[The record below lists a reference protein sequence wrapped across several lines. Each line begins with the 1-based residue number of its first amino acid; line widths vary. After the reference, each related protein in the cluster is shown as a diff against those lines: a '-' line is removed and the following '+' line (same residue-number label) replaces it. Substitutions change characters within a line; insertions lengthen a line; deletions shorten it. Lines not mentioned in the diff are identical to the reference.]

1 MVYTYCMY
9 VRVKTTPLSPKKM
22 VQIVESIRRDG
33 RIVQKIVRHVGLAID
48 EKELAQLKLL
58 AESIKARLESDPQGL
73 LFTPEELARMAVRGR
88 AQKEGRRDA
97 DYRVNLKDLFEEER
111 IVRGIH
117 DVYGD
122 LFDELQFAS
131 IIANPLRQKAA
142 VSLLRDIVL
151 ARVANPLSKRGSV
164 ALLEEDFGRSLDLDA
179 VYEMMDRID
188 DVAVTRLNDLTYAHT
203 KRLFPE
209 TIDVIFFD
217 CTTIYFEA
225 FEEDELRRNGY
236 SKDLMFNQ
244 PQVLIALMVTKEGL
258 PVGYQ
263 AFPGDTY
270 EGHTVI
276 PFIENLKERY
286 QIGKV
291 VFVGDAAMF
300 SDANLK
306 QFEEREIEYI
316 VGSRLHNLPKK
327 LQAQIL
333 DEKNYAD
340 VKEDEY
346 RIGQFAYGT
355 RTLLVSWKQSRA
367 AKDARD
373 RDKAIERTKK
383 KLEKKKNP
391 KEYLGNGGAK
401 KYLAVSE
408 GATIALNE
416 DKIKEDR
423 RWDGLHGV
431 VTNAKNLSH
440 QDILAQYGNLWQVEE
455 SFRVTKHDLKVRPVF
470 HWKPER
476 VRAHLA
482 ICYAAYALVRYLEHR
497 VKLQYTHLSPERIRQ
512 TLLRVQTSILYDRKK
527 KLRYALPSR
536 MSQEAKKIYQ
546 LCNIERSSTPTVL
559 K

>member
-1 MVYTYCMY
+1 MY
-9 VRVKTTPLSPKKM
+9 VRIKTTPLSPKKM

-33 RIVQKIVRHVGLAID
+33 RIVQKIVRHVGLARD
-48 EKELAQLKLL
+48 EKELTDLKLL
-58 AESIKARLESDPQGL
+58 AESIKARLEADPQGL
-73 LFTPEELARMAVRGR
+73 LFTPEELARMAVRKQAQEKAGR
-88 AQKEGRRDA
+88 DE

-111 IVRGIH
+111 VVRGIH
-117 DVYGD
+117 DIYGD

-131 IIANPLRQKAA
+131 ILANPSRQKVAA
-142 VSLLRDIVL
+142 SLFRDIVL

-164 ALLEEDFGRSLDLDA
+164 ALLEEDFGRSLDLES
-179 VYEMMDRID
+179 VYEMMDKID
-188 DVAVTRLNDLTYAHT
+188 GAAVTRLNDLTYAHT

-209 TIDVIFFD
+209 KIDVIFFD

-276 PFIENLKERY
+276 PFIEQLKERY

-300 SDANLK
+300 SENNLK
-306 QFEEREIEYI
+306 EFEGRGIEYI
-316 VGSRLHNLPKK
+316 VGCRLHNIPKA

-333 DEKNYAD
+333 DETNYAT
-340 VKEDEY
+340 VKEGEY
-346 RIGQFAYGT
+346 RVGQFAYGT
-355 RTLLVSWKQSRA
+355 RTLLVSWKKGRA
-367 AKDARD
+367 DKDAHD
-373 RDKAIERTKK
+373 RSQAIERTKK

-391 KEYLGNGGAK
+391 KEYLGNWGAK
-401 KYLAVSE
+401 KYLAVSA

-416 DKIKEDR
+416 DKINKDR
-423 RWDGLHGV
+423 LWDGLHGV
-431 VTNAKNLSH
+431 VTNAKDLSH
-440 QDILAQYGNLWQVEE
+440 QDILNQYGNLWQVEE

-482 ICYAAYALVRYLEHR
+482 ICYVAYALVRYLEHR
-497 VKLQYTHLSPERIRQ
+497 VRLQYAHLSPERIRQ
-512 TLLRVQTSILYDRKK
+512 ILLRVQTSILYDRKK

-546 LCNIERSSTPTVL
+546 ICGIGRSTTPTLL

>member
-1 MVYTYCMY
+1 
-9 VRVKTTPLSPKKM
+9 
-22 VQIVESIRRDG
+22 
-33 RIVQKIVRHVGLAID
+33 
-48 EKELAQLKLL
+48 
-58 AESIKARLESDPQGL
+58 
-73 LFTPEELARMAVRGR
+73 
-88 AQKEGRRDA
+88 
-97 DYRVNLKDLFEEER
+97 
-111 IVRGIH
+111 
-117 DVYGD
+117 
-122 LFDELQFAS
+122 
-131 IIANPLRQKAA
+131 
-142 VSLLRDIVL
+142 
-151 ARVANPLSKRGSV
+151 
-164 ALLEEDFGRSLDLDA
+164 
-179 VYEMMDRID
+179 
-188 DVAVTRLNDLTYAHT
+188 
-203 KRLFPE
+203 
-209 TIDVIFFD
+209 
-217 CTTIYFEA
+217 
-225 FEEDELRRNGY
+225 
-236 SKDLMFNQ
+236 
-244 PQVLIALMVTKEGL
+244 
-258 PVGYQ
+258 
-263 AFPGDTY
+263 
-270 EGHTVI
+270 
-276 PFIENLKERY
+276 
-286 QIGKV
+286 
-291 VFVGDAAMF
+291 MF

-373 RDKAIERTKK
+373 RDKAIEGT
-383 KLEKKKNP
+383 
-391 KEYLGNGGAK
+391 K

-431 VTNAKNLSH
+431 VTNAKNLSN

-497 VKLQYTHLSPERIRQ
+497 VRLQYTHLSPERIRQ

-546 LCNIERSSTPTVL
+546 VCVIELSWTPTIL

>member
-1 MVYTYCMY
+1 MY
-9 VRVKTTPLSPKKM
+9 VRIKTTPLSPKKM

-33 RIVQKIVRHVGLAID
+33 RIVQKIVRHVGLARD
-48 EKELAQLKLL
+48 EKELTGLRLL
-58 AESIKARLESDPQGL
+58 AESIKVRLEADPQGL
-73 LFTPEELARMAVRGR
+73 LFTPEELARMAVRKQAQEKAGR
-88 AQKEGRRDA
+88 DE

-111 IVRGIH
+111 VVRGIH

-131 IIANPLRQKAA
+131 IFANPLRQKVS
-142 VSLLRDIVL
+142 VSLFRDIVL

-164 ALLEEDFGRSLDLDA
+164 ALLEEDFGRHLDLDA
-179 VYEMMDRID
+179 VYEMMDKVD
-188 DVAVTRLNDLTYAHT
+188 DVAVQRLNDLTYAHT

-209 TIDVIFFD
+209 KIDVIFFD

-276 PFIENLKERY
+276 PFIEQLKERY

-300 SDANLK
+300 SDQNLK
-306 QFEEREIEYI
+306 EFEAKQIEYI
-316 VGSRLHNLPKK
+316 VGCRLHNTPKTM
-327 LQAQIL
+327 QTQII
-333 DEKNYAD
+333 DEKNYAI
-340 VKEDEY
+340 VKEGEY

-355 RTLLVSWKQSRA
+355 RTLLVSWKKGRA
-367 AKDARD
+367 DKDAHD
-373 RDKAIERTKK
+373 RDQAIERTKK

-391 KEYLGNGGAK
+391 KEYLGNWGAK
-401 KYLAVSE
+401 KYLAMSA

-416 DKIKEDR
+416 DKINKDR
-423 RWDGLHGV
+423 LWDGLHGV

-440 QDILAQYGNLWQVEE
+440 QDILMQYGNLWQVEE

-497 VKLQYTHLSPERIRQ
+497 VRLQYTHLSPERIRQ

-546 LCNIERSSTPTVL
+546 ICGIERSTTPTLL

>member
-1 MVYTYCMY
+1 MY
-9 VRVKTTPLSPKKM
+9 VRIKTTPLSPKKM

-33 RIVQKIVRHVGLAID
+33 RIVQKIVRHVGLARN
-48 EKELAQLKLL
+48 EHELAQLKLL
-58 AESIKARLESDPQGL
+58 AESIKTRLEAGPQGL
-73 LFTPEELARMAVRGR
+73 LFTPEELARMAVRG
-88 AQKEGRRDA
+88 KERKEDARDA
-97 DYRVNLKDLFEEER
+97 DCRVNLKDLFEEER

-131 IIANPLRQKAA
+131 ILANPLRQKIA
-142 VSLLRDIVL
+142 VSLFRDIVL
-151 ARVANPLSKRGSV
+151 ARIANPLSKRGSV

-179 VYEMMDRID
+179 VYEMMDKID
-188 DVAVTRLNDLTYAHT
+188 DAAVTRLNDLTYAHT
-203 KRLFPE
+203 KRLFPDK
-209 TIDVIFFD
+209 IDIIFFD

-225 FEEDELRRNGY
+225 FEEDELRKNGY
-236 SKDLMFNQ
+236 SKDLTFNQ

-263 AFPGDTY
+263 AFPGDTH

-276 PFIENLKERY
+276 PFIENLQERY
-286 QIGKV
+286 QIGTV

-300 SDANLK
+300 SERNLK
-306 QFEEREIEYI
+306 EFEERGIEYI
-316 VGSRLHNLPKK
+316 VGSRLHNIPKK

-333 DEKNYAD
+333 DEKNYTD
-340 VKEDEY
+340 VKEGEY
-346 RIGQFAYGT
+346 RIGQFSYGA
-355 RTLLVSWKQSRA
+355 RTLLVSWRKGRA
-367 AKDARD
+367 DKDAHD

-401 KYLAVSE
+401 KYLAVSA

-497 VKLQYTHLSPERIRQ
+497 VRLQYTHLSPERIRQ

-546 LCNIERSSTPTVL
+546 VCGIERSGTPTIL